1 MKSAEGEQVHV
12 HLRKALPHD
21 DDDDNDN
28 NTEDAPV
35 GPNHINE
42 GQVENV
48 KMDSGWFGVVH
59 SAAAICRSSSRWT
72 LGVIIL
78 LAVVLIW
85 VGSGVLM
92 QVPGL
97 IMYLRKLQAF
107 LIPLFPPCILLCCSL
122 FSQNKTL
129 IIHSSWPTS
138 QLHCSPCICW
148 IFWGTLIVTGKLF
161 PTPLLPLTPFFFLC
175 QSIVTFMDVKKGE
188 WLSGAEWS
196 HHTNGFAEWAW
207 WTRLQRWERRWL

>member
-12 HLRKALPHD
+12 HLRKALD
-21 DDDDNDN
+21 DDDGND

-48 KMDSGWFGVVH
+48 KMDSGWLGVVH
-59 SAAAICRSSSRWT
+59 SVAAICRSSSRWT

-97 IMYLRKLQAF
+97 ILCMLGNLF
-107 LIPLFPPCILLCCSL
+107 NSTFFPLHLAACCSS

-138 QLHCSPCICW
+138 LLHCSPCICW
-148 IFWGTLIVTGKLF
+148 IFWGTLIVTSKLLSS
-161 PTPLLPLTPFFFLC
+161 PLLPHSFFFLSKHC
-175 QSIVTFMDVKKGE
+175 D
-188 WLSGAEWS
+188 
-196 HHTNGFAEWAW
+196 
-207 WTRLQRWERRWL
+207 